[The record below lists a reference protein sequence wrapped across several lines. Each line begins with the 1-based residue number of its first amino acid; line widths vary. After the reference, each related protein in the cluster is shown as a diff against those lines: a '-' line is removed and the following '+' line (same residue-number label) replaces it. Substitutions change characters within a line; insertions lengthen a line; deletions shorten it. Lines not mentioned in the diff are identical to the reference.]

1 MLGKDHL
8 NVDTSAP
15 GETVTSGESG
25 THGDTGTHGEHGPPS
40 RRRLLSALG
49 VGAALSAFG
58 LVRAAGAQ
66 EGSDTTDAT
75 GDTTG
80 ATTGGSDAGSGSSG
94 TDAPAT
100 TAAATTTTFPEP
112 PERPTPGD
120 QVLLNFAGGVELAAQ
135 SCYDNVLDRVR
146 SGQLTF
152 DQDTLTAIEVFR
164 QHHLSYAQ
172 SIAAMLGKLAA
183 IVPDPAALAAFGTA
197 FSTGSTDDII
207 DAAKQLEDIA
217 CATNL
222 SLIPQLTGTDGAA
235 LLASILI
242 VEGQHSTAL
251 QVLSG
256 DSPDLPPS
264 GLESLSGAIS
274 PDKAPE

>member
-1 MLGKDHL
+1 MPGKDHL

-15 GETVTSGESG
+15 GESA
-25 THGDTGTHGEHGPPS
+25 GTHGEQGSAS

-49 VGAALSAFG
+49 VGAALSALG

-75 GDTTG
+75 GDTSG
-80 ATTGGSDAGSGSSG
+80 ATTGGTDAGSGSSG

-100 TAAATTTTFPEP
+100 TAAATTTTFPAP

-146 SGQLTF
+146 SGQITF
-152 DQDTLTAIEVFR
+152 EQETLTVMEVLR

-172 SIAAMLGKLAA
+172 SIASILGKLAA
-183 IVPDPAALAAFGTA
+183 IVPDPGALAAFGTA
-197 FSTGSTDDII
+197 FSNGTA
-207 DAAKQLEDIA
+207 DAIVRAANELEDTA
-217 CATNL
+217 CATHL
-222 SLIPQLTGTDGAA
+222 SVLPQLMGTDGAA
-235 LLASILI
+235 LLSSILI

-256 DSPDLPPS
+256 DRPDLPPS
-264 GLESLSGAIS
+264 GLEPLSGAIS
-274 PDKAPE
+274 PTQAPE

>member
-1 MLGKDHL
+1 MPGKDHL

-15 GETVTSGESG
+15 GDTVTAGGTGGHGDAGSHGESG
-25 THGDTGTHGEHGPPS
+25 PAS
-40 RRRLLSALG
+40 RRRFLSALG

-58 LVRAAGAQ
+58 LARAAGAQ
-66 EGSDTTDAT
+66 QGTDTTDAT

-80 ATTGGSDAGSGSSG
+80 AAGSTGSSTSSG
-94 TDAPAT
+94 TDAPATT
-100 TAAATTTTFPEP
+100 TAAATTTTFPTP
-112 PERPTPGD
+112 PEHPTPAD

-164 QHHLSYAQ
+164 QHHLSYSQ
-172 SIAAMLGKLAA
+172 SIAAILGKLAA
-183 IVPDPAALAAFGTA
+183 IVPNPAALNAFGTA
-197 FSTGSTDDII
+197 FSTGSTDEIV

-217 CATNL
+217 CATHL
-222 SLIPQLTGTDGAA
+222 SLLPQLVGTDGAS

-251 QVLSG
+251 QVLSN

-264 GLESLSGAIS
+264 GLEPLSGAIS